1 MANENFT
8 IEQEAPDNIFI
19 RDIGPWDQHRTVT
32 NDAEWV
38 VETLAKD
45 HALGDRRLFYL
56 DSEGQ
61 IDELLHSAGRFTG
74 FKAGH
79 EGINLKGY

>member
-1 MANENFT
+1 MANANFT
-8 IEQEAPDNIFI
+8 IEHETPDYIFI
-19 RDIGPWDQHRTVT
+19 FDSGPWDQHRTIT
-32 NDAEWV
+32 NDAEYV

-45 HALGDRRLFYL
+45 HALGNRRLIYK

-61 IDELLHSAGRFTG
+61 IDELLHTAGRFTD

-79 EGINLKGY
+79 EGINLEGI